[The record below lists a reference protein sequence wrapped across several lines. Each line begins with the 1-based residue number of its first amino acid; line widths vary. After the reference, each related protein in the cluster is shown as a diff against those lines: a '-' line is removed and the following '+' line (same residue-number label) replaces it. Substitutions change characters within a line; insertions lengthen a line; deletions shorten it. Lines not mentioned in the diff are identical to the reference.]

1 MHSGVYGREMIAG
14 MQTKNAKGYPKML
27 AHLKHYTA
35 VSRDATLVMLQPTII
50 NQHTCS
56 YVCSTR
62 GRQTVCIAKQTSL
75 YTTCTTPTYRRY
87 ATV

>member
-35 VSRDATLVMLQPTII
+35 VSSGIRILILQSAIEI
-50 NQHTCS
+50 QHTC
-56 YVCSTR
+56 C
-62 GRQTVCIAKQTSL
+62 CL
-75 YTTCTTPTYRRY
+75 CL
-87 ATV
+87 

>member
-35 VSRDATLVMLQPTII
+35 VSSDISPFML
-50 NQHTCS
+50 
-56 YVCSTR
+56 
-62 GRQTVCIAKQTSL
+62 
-75 YTTCTTPTYRRY
+75 
-87 ATV
+87 